1 MRKPQTEAQELEVGG
16 GGAQSLVYGNQ
27 PAKLQ
32 VTEGIWEKHHQC
44 LHNILKIGNWS
55 FSESGSVVLND
66 VSYHIGCVHSITIA
80 LPIKSDGVWNNPG
93 YLAAEVMC
101 GTCQCSL

>member
-1 MRKPQTEAQELEVGG
+1 MGG
-16 GGAQSLVYGNQ
+16 PQSLVYGNQ
-27 PAKLQ
+27 PGKLQ
-32 VTEGIWEKHHQC
+32 VTGGIRGEHQQC
-44 LHNILKIGNWS
+44 LHNILKTGNWS

-93 YLAAEVMC
+93 YLAPEVIC